1 MKKLMVIL
9 CAMLLVFGVAGT
21 ANATLTTIGT
31 ATYNNTPYNLIY
43 EDDQG
48 LVWLDYTN
56 GYPSW
61 ATQVS
66 WASGLNNLGVLT
78 YNLNPGVNF
87 SWEEGSSWR
96 LPSAGANPQIGYNQ
110 TTSEM
115 GHLYYNSL
123 GNSAGGHLVTTPFD
137 HLQAVYY
144 WSGTEYSL
152 DPVVAWY
159 FYFNNGAEGYYY
171 KDVGYYALA
180 VRPGGVGS
188 APVPEPATMLLL
200 SSGLAALGLFRRKIG
215 RRRG

>member
-1 MKKLMVIL
+1 MKKSMAIL
-9 CAMLLVFGVAGT
+9 CVMTLVLGVAGI
-21 ANATLTTIGT
+21 AGATLEVIGT
-31 ATYNNTPYNLIY
+31 ASYQGGTYNLIY

-61 ATQVS
+61 GTQVS

-78 YNLNPGVNF
+78 YNLNPGINF

-96 LPSAGANPQIGYNQ
+96 LPSTGANPQIGYNQ

-137 HLQAVYY
+137 HLQADNY
-144 WSGTEYSL
+144 WSGTEFSL
-152 DPVVAWY
+152 DPIAAWF

-171 KDVGYYALA
+171 KDVGFYALA

-188 APVPEPATMLLL
+188 APVPEPSTMLLL
-200 SSGLAALGLFRRKIG
+200 ASGLVGLAGYRKLRKG
-215 RRRG
+215 